1 MVNSQIES
9 SAAGSVKAILNDT
22 GYIDA
27 SNIKERDKFPVWDG
41 DILVYSSKE
50 HWNNETIRYK
60 IPVQVKGTKNKI
72 DKTLKYRVK
81 MNDLY
86 HYYNDGGVLYF
97 VVQVDTK
104 NSLNNKIFYRDLLPY
119 QIDDIRNGKENQ
131 EKCYMDLKEFPKT
144 HCNIM
149 DLIHRFYFESMQQ
162 RPYTLNNT
170 ITISNPD
177 NIFIPTPKSQDFQ
190 YIKNYLLNYSGTG
203 YVMLTNGFPYPY
215 KGIEKGDIR
224 CVEKEKKVDI
234 IIGDKTYKLDCLIEE
249 KYNETQVIIN
259 KKVQFLY
266 QEDEKVDVTLLTHSN
281 LCTHLKNIE
290 FLLDLAVHKAYTV
303 NGITYNFIGNRQ
315 NIIDLKK
322 SYIFYK
328 RIQKAMDVV
337 GVCSPFTLQEFSPQD
352 IQYANILIDAFSKHK
367 FVSLKTDID
376 CFILPLKICGSV
388 IICAAFKQPNGQY
401 KLEVIRENTPA
412 SVTNDSGK
420 SIPVSPYMIL
430 KRDSL
435 QNVINLDFN
444 AFLPDIQKYG
454 TNIEYIK
461 VVNNFALELLSAY
474 DASKEEILLNTAY
487 NIIQWLD
494 SINFDTDIETSII
507 HHLNLL
513 QCKVRKQLK
522 LTKKDKDYL
531 RNIYKN
537 SDETTFKFGA
547 CVILQ
552 EKDTAE
558 EYFKQLPLDS
568 QEKLIGV
575 PIYTLWKGLNNG

>member
-1 MVNSQIES
+1 MVNNETIGD
-9 SAAGSVKAILNDT
+9 SAVISVEGELNDT
-22 GYIDA
+22 GYISVSHIKRGDTEPIWDGNLYVYKDVERRDKEALLYRVPVQIKGINSKLSKNLSFSVDA
-27 SNIKERDKFPVWDG
+27 SE
-41 DILVYSSKE
+41 
-50 HWNNETIRYK
+50 
-60 IPVQVKGTKNKI
+60 
-72 DKTLKYRVK
+72 LKQFYAT
-81 MNDLY
+81 N
-86 HYYNDGGVLYF
+86 GVLYF
-97 VVQVDTK
+97 VVEVDAFHFK
-104 NSLNNKIFYRDLLPY
+104 NNKIYYLDLLPF
-119 QIDDIRNGKENQ
+119 DISKIMQ
-131 EKCYMDLKEFPKT
+131 EEQKSYSIYMKEFPEENGKKME
-144 HCNIM
+144 I
-149 DLIHRFYFESMQQ
+149 IHRFCLESETQPKCVLQ
-162 RPYTLNNT
+162 RTMN
-170 ITISNPD
+170 IKHPD
-177 NIFIPTPKSQDFQ
+177 ILFIPTPKSNNIN
-190 YIKNYLLNYSGTG
+190 YINNYKLNYTGTAYAKTEDG
-203 YVMLTNGFPYPY
+203 LFYPVKKIEYPLNTTDDFLKNADILTGKHHYLFDCEFEN
-215 KGIEKGDIR
+215 DSDT
-224 CVEKEKKVDI
+224 DI
-234 IIGDKTYKLDCLIEE
+234 IK
-249 KYNETQVIIN
+249 IN
-259 KKVQFLY
+259 KNIKFSFY
-266 QEDEKVDVTLLTHSN
+266 RDGTIDTTLSIHPDLLQHIQNT
-281 LCTHLKNIE
+281 E
-290 FLLDLAVHKAYTV
+290 FLFNASIYGTYSI
-303 NGITYNFIGNRQ
+303 NGIVYSFSKDKKIR
-315 NIIDLKK
+315 DELKK
-322 SYIFYK
+322 IYIYFR

-337 GVCSPFTLQEFSPQD
+337 GVCSPFTLQEFSSQD

-367 FVSLKTDID
+367 LVSLKTDID

-420 SIPVSPYMIL
+420 IIPVSPYMIL

-435 QNVINLDFN
+435 QNVINLNFN